1 MLKGTIKKDYVEVWD
16 SLRQVYVVNIYN
28 DTTNNTVDTHYYA
41 DKKTAKQVVKLV
53 ELGRYALKNNE
64 VIVDT
69 DAR

>member
-69 DAR
+69 DA

>member
-1 MLKGTIKKDYVEVWD
+1 MLKGKIKKDYVEVWD
-16 SLRQVYVVNIYN
+16 SLRQVYVVNIYS

-53 ELGRYALKNNE
+53 ELGRYALKDNE

-69 DAR
+69 DA